1 MFVYNLHYG
10 TDLSILLYPKT
21 TIETTEK
28 KPFRDDKFKS
38 LNCQVA
44 FTDLF
49 NEDGN
54 LTKDLGI
61 RIYNDLLKKEIQ
73 TITN

>member
-1 MFVYNLHYG
+1 MV
-10 TDLSILLYPKT
+10 SI
-21 TIETTEK
+21 IETKEK
-28 KPFRDDKFKS
+28 KPFRDAKFKS

-54 LTKDLGI
+54 LIKDLGI
-61 RIYNDLLKKEIQ
+61 KIYNELLQKEIVSNNQ
-73 TITN
+73 LLG